1 VSYAHH
7 TGEGRQLSIP
17 KQRIRLTGMKIVVN
31 AGACVV
37 LVGAGLCAT
46 AAPASACPNGT
57 VPSDYAGVCVSGT
70 SGGGQ
75 AVAPSPP
82 QAGAVYG
89 GGPNELP
96 TVDGIPCTPQHL
108 GTCIGLSMS
117 QG

>member
-1 VSYAHH
+1 
-7 TGEGRQLSIP
+7 
-17 KQRIRLTGMKIVVN
+17 MKTFLN
-31 AGACVV
+31 AGACAL

-75 AVAPSPP
+75 AVAPAPP
-82 QAGAVYG
+82 QTGAVYG

>member
-1 VSYAHH
+1 
-7 TGEGRQLSIP
+7 
-17 KQRIRLTGMKIVVN
+17 MKIVVN

-37 LVGAGLCAT
+37 MVGAGLCAT
-46 AAPASACPNGT
+46 AAPASACPYGT
-57 VPSDYAGVCVSGT
+57 VPSDFSGVCVSGT

-82 QAGAVYG
+82 QTGAVYG

>member
-1 VSYAHH
+1 MPHAGYTRLVKPI
-7 TGEGRQLSIP
+7 LS
-17 KQRIRLTGMKIVVN
+17 
-31 AGACVV
+31 AGACAL

-46 AAPASACPNGT
+46 AAPASACPYGT
-57 VPSDYAGVCVSGT
+57 VPSDFSGVCVSGGT
-70 SGGGQ
+70 NGGQ
-75 AVAPSPP
+75 IIAPSPP
-82 QAGAVYG
+82 QTGAVYG

>member
-1 VSYAHH
+1 M
-7 TGEGRQLSIP
+7 
-17 KQRIRLTGMKIVVN
+17 RILLG
-31 AGACVV
+31 AGACAV

-46 AAPASACPNGT
+46 AAPASACPYGT
-57 VPSDYAGVCVSGT
+57 VPSDFSGVCVSGGT
-70 SGGGQ
+70 SGGQ
-75 AVAPSPP
+75 AVAPAPP
-82 QAGAVYG
+82 QTGAVYG